1 MGNYATSG
9 EKAYY
14 IKLTKENKLGEG
26 NYGEVYKITRKE
38 NQKICAAKFFKV
50 PYEVMSELQQLGYDR
65 ELKIL

>member
-14 IKLTKENKLGEG
+14 IKLSKENKLGEG

-38 NQKICAAKFFKV
+38 N
-50 PYEVMSELQQLGYDR
+50 
-65 ELKIL
+65 